1 MRTDRVAALALV
13 ATACGAPPVP
23 TPPATPSAP
32 AAAPAAAP
40 APARSGVAV
49 VAGDPHSR
57 VVNAP
62 HTGTI
67 TTVAL
72 EPHGTAA
79 VTADTQGGV
88 RLWPM
93 LDGSAEPIV
102 VDLPLPRELALA
114 VRDRGFTVGLID
126 PGRELAIARLD
137 HAGRLTS
144 RVNLGGDPSCRQIEM
159 TDAGLLAWRDDQT
172 LTLFDDDGK
181 PTARLPTEPGQRL
194 TGLATGGGRAIAILE
209 LVDKGATARRARWIE
224 LAPKLAWGA
233 WASPEGAVGDDP
245 VLSPD
250 GEVLATT
257 SETPSTLEIVD
268 TRTSTKLATTPLN
281 RGVTLAFAS
290 TTELGMFGADGTP
303 SWIPVPTRST
313 PTVEESKP
321 RPASETPPPDP
332 GDRVPVPMAA
342 ASGRIVLG
350 GGADLELVTPLK
362 TQYLGYAISS
372 IEGAVPGS
380 DGSLL
385 VASGD
390 ELALLDRDLVAKS
403 AIPFHPAAQLDVAA
417 MSWLGGND
425 WLISVISQVNGDVL
439 PSIVDLATGS
449 SKRATLPGHGVGFV
463 DYEPGTQILSIATDK
478 SVEIE
483 HFNAETQVLE
493 KVASLPI
500 TLYDPVLT
508 MPTAPDRAHG
518 SELVSAA
525 TRDHIKLSW
534 IPDRAHPDRASATI
548 SVDGSFIA
556 SDPVGR
562 VYVWRAK
569 PDNTYMLDI
578 FDQGKRFASLPF
590 ATPVEI
596 KPDRAGQH
604 IATSGSSGITLID
617 LDGKVR
623 WTTPLL
629 GARSL
634 EWLSDGSLAAIY
646 QTGVVRLDP
655 ATGAIAAQ
663 RCGWKFGLHDKPSPA
678 TGEIESM
685 CARN

>member
-1 MRTDRVAALALV
+1 MRTDRIAALALLV
-13 ATACGAPPVP
+13 VACGAPSVP
-23 TPPATPSAP
+23 TPPAKTSS
-32 AAAPAAAP
+32 P
-40 APARSGVAV
+40 APALAVEPAPAGSGVAV
-49 VAGDPHSR
+49 VAGDPHRR
-57 VVNAP
+57 VIKAP
-62 HTGTI
+62 HTGTVA
-67 TTVAL
+67 TVAL
-72 EPHGTAA
+72 EPHGAA
-79 VTADTQGGV
+79 AITADTQGGV
-88 RLWPM
+88 RLWSA

-102 VDLPLPRELALA
+102 VDLPEPRELALA
-114 VRDRGFTVGLID
+114 VRDHGFTVGMID
-126 PGRELAIARLD
+126 PGRELAIARFD
-137 HAGRLTS
+137 HDGRLKS

-181 PTARLPTEPGQRL
+181 PISRLPTEPGQRL

-209 LVDKGATARRARWIE
+209 LVDKGAMARRARWIE
-224 LAPKLAWGA
+224 LSPKLAWGA
-233 WASPEGAVGDDP
+233 WASPGGAVGDDP

-250 GEVLATT
+250 GDVLATIDT
-257 SETPSTLEIVD
+257 ALPAIDLVD
-268 TRTSTKLATTPLN
+268 TRTSTKLATTPLGA
-281 RGVTLAFAS
+281 GVSLAFA
-290 TTELGMFGADGTP
+290 TETQLGIFGADAVP
-303 SWIPVPTRST
+303 HWFAVPT
-313 PTVEESKP
+313 KP
-321 RPASETPPPDP
+321 APIGEVSPPPADVP
-332 GDRVPVPMAA
+332 PRVPLALAA
-342 ASGRIVLG
+342 ANGRIALG
-350 GGADLELVTPLK
+350 GSADLELVTPLK

-372 IEGAVPGS
+372 VEGAVPGN
-380 DGSLL
+380 DGTLL

-390 ELALLDRDLVAKS
+390 DLALLDRDLAVKS
-403 AIPFHPAAQLDVAA
+403 ATPFHPSAQLDVAA
-417 MSWLGGND
+417 ISWLGGND
-425 WLISVISQVNGDVL
+425 WLISVISQTNGDVL

-463 DYEPGTQILSIATDK
+463 DYEPATQILSIATDK

-483 HFNAETQVLE
+483 HFNADTHALE

-518 SELVSAA
+518 SQLVSAA

-534 IPDRAHPDRASATI
+534 IPDRAHPDRASATM

-562 VYVWRAK
+562 VYVWLAQA
-569 PDNTYMLDI
+569 DNSYALNI

-604 IATSGSSGITLID
+604 IATSGASGVTLID

-634 EWLSDGSLAAIY
+634 EWLSDGSLVVIY

-678 TGEIESM
+678 TGEIESV
-685 CARN
+685 CARLD

>member
-1 MRTDRVAALALV
+1 MRSDRVAALALV
-13 ATACGAPPVP
+13 VAACGAPSVP
-23 TPPATPSAP
+23 TPPASTSGPTVGPVAP
-32 AAAPAAAP
+32 AAEPAHAG
-40 APARSGVAV
+40 SGVAV
-49 VAGDPHSR
+49 VAGDLHRR
-57 VVNAP
+57 VVRAP

-67 TTVAL
+67 ATVAL
-72 EPHGTAA
+72 EPHGAA
-79 VTADTQGGV
+79 AITADTEGGV
-88 RLWPM
+88 RLWSA
-93 LDGSAEPIV
+93 LDGSSEPIV
-102 VDLPLPRELALA
+102 IDLPIPRELALA
-114 VRDRGFTVGLID
+114 VRDHGFTVGMID

-137 HAGRLTS
+137 REGRLKS

-194 TGLATGGGRAIAILE
+194 TGLAIGGGRAIAILE
-209 LVDKGATARRARWIE
+209 LVDKGAMARRARWIE

-233 WASPEGAVGDDP
+233 WASPAGAVGDDP

-250 GEVLATT
+250 GGVLATINV
-257 SETPSTLEIVD
+257 TLPLVDLVD
-268 TRTSTKLATTPLN
+268 TRTSAKLSTTPLGP
-281 RGVTLAFAS
+281 GVTLAFAS
-290 TTELGMFGADGTP
+290 ASQLGVFGTDG
-303 SWIPVPTRST
+303 VPQWFA
-313 PTVEESKP
+313 V
-321 RPASETPPPDP
+321 PAKAAQSVETPPPPPADP
-332 GDRVPVPMAA
+332 SARVPVALAA
-342 ASGRIVLG
+342 ADGRIALG
-350 GGADLELVTPLK
+350 GVADLELVTPTK
-362 TQYLGYAISS
+362 TQFLGYAISS
-372 IEGAVPGS
+372 VEGAVPGR

-390 ELALLDRDLVAKS
+390 DLALLDRDLVASS
-403 AIPFHPAAQLDVAA
+403 AIPFHPSAKLDVAA
-417 MSWLGGND
+417 ISWLGGND
-425 WLISVISQVNGDVL
+425 WLISVISQANGDVL

-463 DYEPGTQILSIATDK
+463 DYEPATQILSIATDK

-483 HFNAETQVLE
+483 HFRADTHVLE

-534 IPDRAHPDRASATI
+534 IPDRAHPDRASTTM

-556 SDPVGR
+556 SDAVGR
-562 VYVWRAK
+562 VYVWRAQ
-569 PDNTYMLDI
+569 PDNTYALDI

-596 KPDRAGQH
+596 KPDRTGQH
-604 IATSGSSGITLID
+604 VATSGASGITLID

-623 WTTPLL
+623 WTTQLL

-646 QTGVVRLDP
+646 QTGIVRLDP